1 MTDYLEELLDQA
13 GALLEQVR
21 RLERSKAGR
30 EALAEE
36 AEELSACSAPE
47 GCAAVPGP
55 AEGAGFA
62 PETASRR
69 REAVSGPGAETVGE
83 SSSAGWQ
90 AAPDAPG
97 GASAPLEERRR
108 SAAPLREQLE
118 RLDRAAAASRQAAEE
133 PRREGEQGISLSG
146 PGRNFAGWPEGAE
159 ETRPGMT
166 GPGYSEAGGEQ
177 DWAELT
183 DRAFRRDS
191 RRYDGGFY
199 LY

>member
-47 GCAAVPGP
+47 GCTAAPGP

-83 SSSAGWQ
+83 SFSAGWQ
-90 AAPDAPG
+90 AEPDAPG
-97 GASAPLEERRR
+97 GASAPPEEGRR

-118 RLDRAAAASRQAAEE
+118 RLDRAAAASGRTA
-133 PRREGEQGISLSG
+133 GEARSGGGQEISLSG

-166 GPGYSEAGGEQ
+166 GPGYPEAGGEQ
-177 DWAELT
+177 DWAELA